1 MALYVDLHEELSC
14 TVCVFCWGDCLLQ
27 ETQGWCSGHA
37 TWLAAMDGGHC
48 TRRGPQAGHVSCTSL
63 YSPLLSPALW
73 CAGHSQLAS
82 PRFLLL
88 WRDCCSQLSFWIMG
102 FLVSPRKSTK
112 KQVTCLSQNL
122 LIVFPFLMQEVFFC
136 GLLWIICD
144 FNELWLVKKSF
155 FV

>member
-1 MALYVDLHEELSC
+1 MKSSLVQF
-14 TVCVFCWGDCLLQ
+14 VCSAG
-27 ETQGWCSGHA
+27 GIACSRKHKAGA
-37 TWLAAMDGGHC
+37 AAMRHGWQQWMVGIALGEGH
-48 TRRGPQAGHVSCTSL
+48 RQGTSPAPPFIP
-63 YSPLLSPALW
+63 PLLSPALW

-102 FLVSPRKSTK
+102 SLVSPRKSTE

-122 LIVFPFLMQEVFFC
+122 LIVFPFLMQEVFFR